1 MLKESQALLTI
12 LTFNDIFILTTH
24 ATKLPR
30 VWAVMRIARHVPT
43 PVSKPGNSV
52 SSDYVSPS
60 SLEIIIDEID
70 RVLKQ
75 KVDCCYLKMSL
86 AGGSGNS
93 TSKSVPSP

>member
-1 MLKESQALLTI
+1 MLKESQALLTF
-12 LTFNDIFILTTH
+12 LTFNDIF
-24 ATKLPR
+24 

-52 SSDYVSPS
+52 SSDHVSPS

-75 KVDCCYLKMSL
+75 KADCCYLKMSL

-93 TSKSVPSP
+93 TPKSVPSP